1 MSTDLTPGV
10 PTTRG
15 TRPSAESDLVRRG
28 ALRIA
33 AEDTG
38 GYAVVGTND
47 FERGFSQI
55 RNENS
60 SYYVLGYYPPV
71 QHTDG
76 KFHEIT
82 VRVKRPGLSVRS
94 RKGYTAPETTKT
106 PAATPSSR
114 AAVEALRNP
123 LPASGLRLSV
133 FASPFKG
140 AASPGVVILG
150 AHIRGDT
157 LSPTAEDVLQI
168 GYTVIDAEGKTVA
181 TRVTDYTLSP
191 ADDQRPMMLRDGLVY
206 LEELRLP
213 RGRFE
218 IRYAVSQRGG
228 AVGSVVTYVD
238 VPDFAA
244 GEIAISGLLVE
255 SRGTATPPRLATTL
269 ATSMPA
275 NVTAVR
281 EFPARGALAFSG
293 VVYADANLPQDGLA
307 LEAALLDAAGNVLP
321 EVSKTLQ
328 LRARP
333 ATADQRQIEVEVPL
347 AGLRPGDYVF
357 KLSAR
362 VTAGKKPSVERL
374 VRFSITAN

>member
-1 MSTDLTPGV
+1 
-10 PTTRG
+10 
-15 TRPSAESDLVRRG
+15 
-28 ALRIA
+28 
-33 AEDTG
+33 
-38 GYAVVGTND
+38 
-47 FERGFSQI
+47 
-55 RNENS
+55 
-60 SYYVLGYYPPV
+60 
-71 QHTDG
+71 
-76 KFHEIT
+76 
-82 VRVKRPGLSVRS
+82 
-94 RKGYTAPETTKT
+94 
-106 PAATPSSR
+106 
-114 AAVEALRNP
+114 
-123 LPASGLRLSV
+123 
-133 FASPFKG
+133 
-140 AASPGVVILG
+140 
-150 AHIRGDT
+150 
-157 LSPTAEDVLQI
+157 
-168 GYTVIDAEGKTVA
+168 
-181 TRVTDYTLSP
+181 
-191 ADDQRPMMLRDGLVY
+191 
-206 LEELRLP
+206 LP